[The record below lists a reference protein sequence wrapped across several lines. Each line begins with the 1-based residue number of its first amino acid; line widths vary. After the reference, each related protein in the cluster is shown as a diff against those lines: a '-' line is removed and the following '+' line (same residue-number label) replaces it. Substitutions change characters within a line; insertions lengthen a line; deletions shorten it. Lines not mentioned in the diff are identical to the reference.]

1 MDEVYKRIRDLRKKH
16 DYTLKDLSDK
26 TGLSVS
32 FLSQV
37 ERGATTLAIT
47 SLKKIADAFEVPI
60 TDFFEDASNQNFVVK
75 AGEQKTFQMNGFTAA
90 DYARL
95 AGNFSGRMLEPIFVT
110 LEAEAEQ
117 SDGYSHPG
125 EEFYYV
131 LEGAVIFT
139 VDGTEYLL
147 QTGDSIHFPS
157 SLPHTMTNPLKQKS
171 RFLCVLTPVIF

>member
-60 TDFFEDASNQNFVVK
+60 KNIKISK
-75 AGEQKTFQMNGFTAA
+75 NG
-90 DYARL
+90 
-95 AGNFSGRMLEPIFVT
+95 
-110 LEAEAEQ
+110 
-117 SDGYSHPG
+117 
-125 EEFYYV
+125 
-131 LEGAVIFT
+131 
-139 VDGTEYLL
+139 
-147 QTGDSIHFPS
+147 
-157 SLPHTMTNPLKQKS
+157 
-171 RFLCVLTPVIF
+171 